1 MKIFKLLF
9 VLVVV
14 SALTFSC
21 KSEKKEGAQ
30 DESAVEM
37 SEEGSTDESSAA
49 AEASEEGA
57 SSEASSGDGAAAAA
71 GTAGAAAA
79 ASSTDETAAP
89 AEGVEGSSKGV
100 EEMSV
105 AEGVMTEELAD
116 TPAIYPG
123 CAAETT
129 EALRACNKAKFIE
142 FIKKEFNQDIANGL
156 GVDPGPMEINTIVQ
170 VSAEGKCSAIR
181 VTTPHYKLEN
191 EMKRVIAAVPQV
203 TPATHKGQSVPV
215 TFKLPFTL
223 QVGQA
228 LIEK

>member
-21 KSEKKEGAQ
+21 KSEKKEGTE

-37 SEEGSTDESSAA
+37 TEEGSTDESSSA
-49 AEASEEGA
+49 AEASEQGA
-57 SSEASSGDGAAAAA
+57 SSEASSGDGAAAA

-79 ASSTDETAAP
+79 ASSADETAAP